1 MESYF
6 MLPQT
11 TEARQEIGEQTLP
24 LKVGP
29 AKRSRKAW
37 IVLAVAVI
45 AVAAL
50 LISGIWSRVKAS
62 ATLRAETAQAA
73 LPAVSVVTPKQT
85 APADEIILPGNV
97 QPFITS
103 PIYSRTNG
111 YLKKWYF
118 DIGAHVKQ
126 GQLLAVIETPE
137 VDQQLQQARSN
148 LLTAQANLELASIT
162 KTRYQ
167 GLLKSNAVAQ
177 QDVDNAV
184 GTYNANAAIV
194 EADKAAVEQYSAL
207 VSFEKV
213 YAPFDGVI
221 TARNTDIGDLINSGS
236 SSNVKTDLFH
246 IAQPGKL
253 RVYVNVPEEYSQGIK
268 AGMTADL
275 SLAEFPGR
283 KFQGK
288 LVRTAEAINLT
299 TRTLLIEIDVD
310 NPTGTLLTGSYAE
323 VHLAVPTQASTFLLP
338 VNALIFRS
346 EGLRVASRE
355 KRESRALA
363 RDSRT
368 RFRQSDR
375 DRLRPQGGR
384 SSHCQPT
391 RLHRCRTGSP
401 DCSSHIAGGCQVKR
415 FRNIISG
422 GNSRHSLCLGT
433 LLAIVV
439 LQFTACT
446 VGPKYHPPVVQA
458 PAAYKEL
465 GDWKPAQPNDQN
477 LGGAWWTIFND
488 SQLNALEDQINVGNQ
503 NLKAAEAQFRQ
514 ARAALR
520 YNRADYYPTVT
531 VAPSAT
537 RTRVSAHR
545 PPATSIFDGITYN
558 DFVLPFSVSYQ
569 ADVWGRSSKKRRVVS
584 RTSTSQCG
592 RSGYGQ
598 SEHARGSGR

>member
-1 MESYF
+1 

-11 TEARQEIGEQTLP
+11 EGRRQIDEQTLP
-24 LKVGP
+24 LNDVGTG
-29 AKRSRKAW
+29 KRPRKAW
-37 IVLAVAVI
+37 LVLAIAVI
-45 AVAAL
+45 AVVTL
-50 LISGIWSRVKAS
+50 LVSGIWSRVKGRT
-62 ATLRAETAQAA
+62 TLRAETAQAA
-73 LPAVSVVTPKQT
+73 LAAVSVVSPKQT

-148 LLTAQANLELASIT
+148 LLTAQANLELAAIT

-167 GLLKSNAVAQ
+167 GLLKSNAVSQ
-177 QDVDNAV
+177 QDADNAV
-184 GTYNANAAIV
+184 GTYNANKAIV

-207 VSFEKV
+207 VSFEKI

-236 SSNVKTDLFH
+236 GTGVKTDLFH

-268 AGMTADL
+268 VGMTADL

-288 LVRTAEAINLT
+288 LVRTAEDINVT

-346 EGLRVASRE
+346 EGLRVA
-355 KRESRALA
+355 
-363 RDSRT
+363 T
-368 RFRQSDR
+368 
-375 DRLRPQGGR
+375 
-384 SSHCQPT
+384 
-391 RLHRCRTGSP
+391 
-401 DCSSHIAGGCQVKR
+401 VK
-415 FRNIISG
+415 SG
-422 GNSRHSLCLGT
+422 K
-433 LLAIVV
+433 VV
-439 LQFTACT
+439 LSEVTPGHDFGTQIEI
-446 VGPKYHPPVVQA
+446 VSGLKPDDQVIVNPPDSIVSGQGVQIVQA
-458 PAAYKEL
+458 TLP
-465 GDWKPAQPNDQN
+465 GDTK
-477 LGGAWWTIFND
+477 
-488 SQLNALEDQINVGNQ
+488 
-503 NLKAAEAQFRQ
+503 
-514 ARAALR
+514 
-520 YNRADYYPTVT
+520 
-531 VAPSAT
+531 
-537 RTRVSAHR
+537 
-545 PPATSIFDGITYN
+545 
-558 DFVLPFSVSYQ
+558 
-569 ADVWGRSSKKRRVVS
+569 
-584 RTSTSQCG
+584 
-592 RSGYGQ
+592 
-598 SEHARGSGR
+598 